1 MKRVG
6 LIGPVERPELERL
19 AIRIEERGGEAVF
32 LDPSR
37 GAGLSIADG
46 RLNACGV
53 DLTPL
58 SSLYV
63 ADLRLRTRIVTAA
76 DGSVDAEATRA
87 SVESSR
93 RELAGWNALFT
104 SFALRG
110 GLVVNPPAAQTLHG
124 LKPLEIRAYERMGVD
139 IPATVVTTDPL
150 AVAAEL
156 NASGRKWIAKGL
168 VGGYSHTERIEAPSS
183 SAEAASLVA
192 AGPLLAQEC
201 IEGHNIRVYVVG
213 GRVVG
218 GAEVITLDGAEIDS
232 RRGKAR
238 IRRVDLPAEAARQA
252 SAAAM
257 KWGMSFAAVDF
268 MREEGTGRYVVLE
281 CNSAPFFVG
290 FEASTGLEVSGR
302 LADLLLGVRRA

>member
-1 MKRVG
+1 LRRVG
-6 LIGPVERPELERL
+6 LIGPADRPELERL

-37 GAGLSIADG
+37 GAGLSIESG
-46 RLNACGV
+46 RLSACGA

-63 ADLRLRTRIVTAA
+63 ADLRLRARVVTTS

-104 SFALRG
+104 SFTLRG

-124 LKPLEIRAYERMGVD
+124 LKPTEIRAYEQMSLQV
-139 IPATVVTTDPL
+139 PATVVTTDPL
-150 AVAAEL
+150 AVSAEL
-156 NASGRKWIAKGL
+156 NVAGTKWIAKGL
-168 VGGYSHTERIEAPSS
+168 VGGYSHTERIEAPASE
-183 SAEAASLVA
+183 AEAAALLA
-192 AGPLLAQEC
+192 GGPLLAQER
-201 IEGHNIRVYVVG
+201 IEGTNIRVYVVG
-213 GRVVG
+213 GRVLG

-238 IRRVDLPAEAARQA
+238 IRRVDLPVDAARHA
-252 SAAAM
+252 VAAASH
-257 KWGMSFAAVDF
+257 WGMSFAAVDF
-268 MREEGTGRYVVLE
+268 MREEGTGRFVLLE
-281 CNSAPFFVG
+281 CNSAPFFVA
-290 FEASTGLEVSGR
+290 FEASTGMEISGR
-302 LADLLLGVRRA
+302 LADLLLRVRRA